1 MVGLLSNYTS
11 PFDAYANF
19 KQQQLP
25 TIGINTPIT
34 GVSLNTI
41 QYPTATPLSYRG
53 NQQYNTYGLDTGFT
67 GYQPKGYTAST
78 PKVVSPYAGTELE
91 GLSASEIT
99 DKMRSR
105 GRDKSPQSLWDIF
118 TDGMYN
124 NFKENPTGFVGG
136 LINSGGNLWGAYEQY
151 KNNKKALAAQQE
163 AYELQK
169 QLALNAERRNQE
181 QWDMTKRQRASS
193 SL

>member
-1 MVGLLSNYTS
+1 MADSPNWLWQTVLNGETGL
-11 PFDAYANF
+11 
-19 KQQQLP
+19 KEV
-25 TIGINTPIT
+25 TPY
-34 GVSLNTI
+34 S
-41 QYPTATPLSYRG
+41 
-53 NQQYNTYGLDTGFT
+53 T
-67 GYQPKGYTAST
+67 GYSGWKTTPYWGTALQG
-78 PKVVSPYAGTELE
+78 KSPN
-91 GLSASEIT
+91 EIT
-99 DKMRSR
+99 TMMQQR
-105 GRDKSPQSLWDIF
+105 GSSKTPQSLWDIF

-169 QLALNAERRNQE
+169 QLALNAEQRNQE
-181 QWDMTKRQRASS
+181 QWDMMKRQRASS

>member
-19 KQQQLP
+19 KQQVP
-25 TIGINTPIT
+25 TIGLNTPIT

-78 PKVVSPYAGTELE
+78 PKAVSPYAGTELE
-91 GLSASEIT
+91 
-99 DKMRSR
+99 
-105 GRDKSPQSLWDIF
+105 DKSPQSLWDIF
-118 TDGMYN
+118 TEGMYN

-136 LINSGGNLWGAYEQY
+136 LINSSGNLWGAYEQY

-169 QLALNAERRNQE
+169 QLALNAEQRNQE
-181 QWDMTKRQRASS
+181 QWDMMKKQRASS

>member
-19 KQQQLP
+19 KQQVP
-25 TIGINTPIT
+25 TIGFDTPIT

-53 NQQYNTYGLDTGFT
+53 NQQYNTYGLDTVFT

-78 PKVVSPYAGTELE
+78 PKAVSPYAGTELE

-99 DKMRSR
+99 DKMRER
-105 GRDKSPQSLWDIF
+105 NKNKSPKSLWDIF
-118 TDGMYN
+118 TDGLYN
-124 NFKENPTGFVGG
+124 NFKEDPVGFAGGVVGLGGG
-136 LINSGGNLWGAYEQY
+136 LWNAYNDYRNQKEAMAI
-151 KNNKKALAAQQE
+151 KKE
-163 AYELQK
+163 AYNLQK
-169 QLALNAERRNQE
+169 QLALNAEQRNQE
-181 QWDMTKRQRASS
+181 QWDMIKRQRASS

>member
-19 KQQQLP
+19 KQQVP
-25 TIGINTPIT
+25 TIGLNTPIT
-34 GVSLNTI
+34 GVSLSTI

-67 GYQPKGYTAST
+67 GYQPKGYIAST
-78 PKVVSPYAGTELE
+78 PKAVSPYAGTELE

-99 DKMRSR
+99 DKMRER
-105 GRDKSPQSLWDIF
+105 GRDKSLTLWNIF
-118 TDGMYN
+118 TDGLYN

-136 LINSGGNLWGAYEQY
+136 IVGLGGGLWNAYNDY
-151 KNNKKALAAQQE
+151 KNQKKYMETMQD
-163 AYELQK
+163 AYNLQK
-169 QLALNAERRNQE
+169 QLALNAEQRNQE

>member
-19 KQQQLP
+19 KQQVP

-67 GYQPKGYTAST
+67 GYQTKGYTPST
-78 PKVVSPYAGTELE
+78 PKVVSPYAGTELD

-99 DKMRSR
+99 DKMRER

-118 TDGMYN
+118 TDGLYN

-169 QLALNAERRNQE
+169 QLALNAEQRNQE

>member
-19 KQQQLP
+19 KQQVP
-25 TIGINTPIT
+25 TIGLNTPIT

-78 PKVVSPYAGTELE
+78 PKAVSPYTGTELE

-99 DKMRSR
+99 DKMRGR

-118 TDGMYN
+118 TDGLYN

-169 QLALNAERRNQE
+169 QLALNAEQRNQE
-181 QWDMTKRQRASS
+181 QWDMMKRQRASS

>member
-19 KQQQLP
+19 KQQVP
-25 TIGINTPIT
+25 TIGLNTPIT
-34 GVSLNTI
+34 EVSLNTI

-53 NQQYNTYGLDTGFT
+53 NQQYNTYGLGTGFT

-78 PKVVSPYAGTELE
+78 PKAVSPYAGTELE

-99 DKMRSR
+99 DKMRGR

-118 TDGMYN
+118 IDGLYN
-124 NFKENPTGFVGG
+124 NFKENPVGFTGGIVGLGGG
-136 LINSGGNLWGAYEQY
+136 LWNAYNDY
-151 KNNKKALAAQQE
+151 KNQKKYMETMQD
-163 AYELQK
+163 AYNLQK
-169 QLALNAERRNQE
+169 QLALNAEQRNQE
-181 QWDMTKRQRASS
+181 QWDMTKKQRASS

>member
-19 KQQQLP
+19 KQQQVP
-25 TIGINTPIT
+25 TIGLNTPIT
-34 GVSLNTI
+34 GVSLSTI

-67 GYQPKGYTAST
+67 GYQPKGYTASA
-78 PKVVSPYAGTELE
+78 PKAVSPYAGTELE

-99 DKMRSR
+99 DKMRER

-118 TDGMYN
+118 TDGLYN

-169 QLALNAERRNQE
+169 QLALNAEQRNQE
-181 QWDMTKRQRASS
+181 QWNMTKRQRASS

>member
-19 KQQQLP
+19 KQQQVP

-41 QYPTATPLSYRG
+41 QYPIATPLSYRG
-53 NQQYNTYGLDTGFT
+53 NQQYNTYGLGEFT
-67 GYQPKGYTAST
+67 GYQPKGYTVST
-78 PKVVSPYAGTELE
+78 PKAISPYAGTELE
-91 GLSASEIT
+91 GLSSSEIT
-99 DKMRSR
+99 NKMRER
-105 GRDKSPQSLWDIF
+105 GTDKSPQSLWNIF
-118 TDGMYN
+118 TDGLYN

-151 KNNKKALAAQQE
+151 RNNKKALAAQQE

-169 QLALNAERRNQE
+169 QLALNAEQRNQE